1 MEKKILIP
9 AITWKAGKP
18 QIKIRKA
25 GIICI
30 LQLVKNKIV
39 PQEVLMHFFNDLKAS
54 LKSCMN
60 DDWAPDL
67 RFASC
72 CLMEVILCYLSEQL
86 TDMELKD
93 IYPMLLERL
102 DDSQDMIRIEITKS
116 IANFLKCRQ
125 VF

>member
-1 MEKKILIP
+1 MIP
-9 AITWKAGKP
+9 AIAWKAGKP

-25 GIICI
+25 GVICI

-39 PQEVLMHFFNDLKAS
+39 PQQVLMNSFNDLKAS

-72 CLMEVILCYLSEQL
+72 CLMEAILGHLDEQL
-86 TDMELKD
+86 ADIELKD
-93 IYPMLLERL
+93 IYPILLERL

-116 IANFLKCRQ
+116 IGNFLRCKQ
-125 VF
+125 VHLII